1 MCDQVSQNVDVIH
14 EQMSVLNSEHI
25 ERILSEIEAMQDE
38 KVVADSNDDDNNGSS
53 GII

>member
-1 MCDQVSQNVDVIH
+1 
-14 EQMSVLNSEHI
+14 MSVLNSEHI

-38 KVVADSNDDDNNGSS
+38 KVVADSNEDDKKGSS

>member
-1 MCDQVSQNVDVIH
+1 M
-14 EQMSVLNSEHI
+14 LNSEHI

-38 KVVADSNDDDNNGSS
+38 NIVTDSNNDDNNGSS